1 MLIESITKC
10 MIVITVFF
18 VEVAKCNSKS
28 DETSKELRNLMSN
41 YDRRFRPSFGGE
53 PVVVNA
59 SIHFNSLEMVDKP
72 MKLEAHITLRLQ
84 WTDERLKVSS
94 DIGQIEL
101 TTRGFAGE
109 IWTPGDVLN
118 H

>member
-1 MLIESITKC
+1 MLSESIIKC
-10 MIVITVFF
+10 MILMLF
-18 VEVAKCNSKS
+18 VLNVVKSDSKS
-28 DETSKELRNLMSN
+28 NETTKELDNLLSF
-41 YDRRFRPSFGGE
+41 YDKRLRPSVGGE

-59 SIHFNSLEMVDKP
+59 SIDFNSIEVTDIP

-94 DIGQIEL
+94 EMSSEY
-101 TTRGFAGE
+101 FAE
-109 IWTPGDVLN
+109 QIWTPGDPLT